1 MAVILHRNDLPEQR
15 PQHRVSGGAEMMES
29 SDQRK
34 PFPGQSVWTLIS
46 MISYLQFFWFL
57 LWSIAALATLHAFL
71 GQVVKLMH
79 EVACLR
85 DQAVSHRSG
94 RGRALCPLMK
104 FISGSEDHCLD
115 LLMYSNDYVTSPS
128 FKRRNIQGEWLLDIG
143 WHVCIIKSHK

>member
-46 MISYLQFFWFL
+46 MISYLQFFWLL

-85 DQAVSHRSG
+85 DPGCQPQKWQRQGTVPTNEIYLRQRRSLLRFAYVLKWLRNLAIIQEEEHPGRMTVIHR
-94 RGRALCPLMK
+94 LT
-104 FISGSEDHCLD
+104 CL
-115 LLMYSNDYVTSPS
+115 
-128 FKRRNIQGEWLLDIG
+128 
-143 WHVCIIKSHK
+143 HHKVP